1 VKYYRWQYRSALLSK
16 PFHETRSDGVWVTDL
31 RSRES
36 ALADREHQWLYVVP
50 SAALW
55 SSCYIRSAHSAVC
68 VLNKMTF
75 GLNIWCGGLS

>member
-50 SAALW
+50 SAAL
-55 SSCYIRSAHSAVC
+55 
-68 VLNKMTF
+68 
-75 GLNIWCGGLS
+75 